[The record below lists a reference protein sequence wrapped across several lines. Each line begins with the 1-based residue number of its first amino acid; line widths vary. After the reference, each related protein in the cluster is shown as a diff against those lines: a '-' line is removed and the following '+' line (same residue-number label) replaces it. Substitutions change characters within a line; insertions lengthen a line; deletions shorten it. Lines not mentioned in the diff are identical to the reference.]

1 MPDQVNGTNHRHL
14 TIVLRPYLVL
24 DACGRTLDIAAA
36 ATGIALDAARKVSK
50 QQFGIAQR
58 TAAAFSTSVRNFGK
72 AASPAD
78 AIGGQAEFP
87 RASRENAFA
96 GSREVATILQQS
108 GEATLALFGKRMA
121 KVMAGAGREAG
132 SA

>member
-1 MPDQVNGTNHRHL
+1 MSQQVHGANHTHL
-14 TIVLRPYLVL
+14 TILLRPDLVL
-24 DACGRTLDIAAA
+24 DACGRTLDTAAA
-36 ATGIALDAARKVSK
+36 AAGIALDAAQKVSK
-50 QQFGIAQR
+50 QQFDIAQR
-58 TAAAFSTSVRNFGK
+58 TTAAFSATVQNFGK

-78 AIGGQAEFP
+78 AIGGQAEFL
-87 RASRENAFA
+87 RASWDFAFA

-121 KVMAGAGREAG
+121 EVMNGVDREAG